1 MKFGLNAFSLNLN
14 RNHNLNPIRPM
25 KIYFDHEKLEAYQ
38 KALAFAGWV
47 KLVLERLPKSAA
59 VHNQLDRARTS
70 IVLNIPEGNG
80 RFTPADRCKFFDIT
94 RGSGLECAGCL
105 DLIFIKKL
113 LSEPELDTG
122 KTLLKDIVSLLVGLI
137 RSNLPDRLHEEPI
150 SYRVQE

>member
-1 MKFGLNAFSLNLN
+1 
-14 RNHNLNPIRPM
+14 M
-25 KIYFDHEKLEAYQ
+25 KIYFDHEKLEAYR
-38 KALAFAGWV
+38 KALAFALWAEPI
-47 KLVLERLPKSAA
+47 LERLPKSAA

-80 RFTPADRCKFFDIT
+80 RFTSADRCKFFDIA

-113 LSEPELDTG
+113 LSETELDEG

-137 RSNLPDRLHEEPI
+137 RSNSPDRLHETPI
-150 SYRVQE
+150 AYRVGRQRRD